1 MSTTATKTTYTLP
14 VGPLHVALEEP
25 MYFDI
30 KVDGETVRGVE
41 LAAGHVHRGME
52 ALAMQR
58 NYFQNITLT
67 ERVCSLCSNS
77 HPETYCMAVENLSG
91 VLVPERAQYL
101 RVIADEVKRI
111 ASHLFNVGIMA
122 HLTGFDSLFLHAMEI
137 REIMQDAKEGV
148 YGNRMNLGQ
157 CVIGGCRCDI
167 DDASSTYLLGQLELL
182 KPQLAELYGVF
193 DRDPLICKRTKG
205 IGVLPMQE
213 AVRHAVVGPVARASG
228 VAYDVRRKTPYAVYR
243 ELDFEVQAD
252 TRGDVH
258 SRAMLRLREAVESVK
273 IIEQCLR
280 QMSPGPICT
289 EVMAA
294 IPPGEAV
301 ARSEAPRG
309 ELIYYLRSDGTD
321 TPQRL
326 KWRVPTYMNWEA
338 LQVMMANCQVAD
350 IALIVNSVD
359 PCISCTER

>member
-1 MSTTATKTTYTLP
+1 MAETNAVNTYTLP

-30 KVDGETVRGVE
+30 QVEGETVRGVQ
-41 LAAGHVHRGME
+41 LTAGHVHRGME

-58 NYFQNITLT
+58 NYLQNVTLT

-77 HPETYCMAVENLSG
+77 HPATYCMAVEALSG
-91 VLVPERAQYL
+91 AVVPARARYL
-101 RVIADEVKRI
+101 RVIADEIKRI

-122 HLTGFDSLFLHAMEI
+122 HLTGFDSLFMHAMEV

-157 CVIGGCRCDI
+157 CVIGGCRRDI
-167 DDASSTYLLGQLELL
+167 DEEGATFLSGQLEQI

-193 DRDPLICKRTKG
+193 ENDPLIRKRTRG
-205 IGVLPMQE
+205 IGLLPLAE
-213 AVRHAVVGPVARASG
+213 AKRLAVVGPVARASG
-228 VAYDVRRKTPYAVYR
+228 VVYDVRRQAPYAAYP
-243 ELDFEVQAD
+243 ELDFEVQSD
-252 TRGDVH
+252 TAGDVH
-258 SRAMLRLREAVESVK
+258 ARALLRLREAVESIK

-280 QMSPGPICT
+280 QLPGGPICT
-289 EVMAA
+289 DGLPVV
-294 IPPGEAV
+294 PRGESV

-309 ELIYYLRSDGTD
+309 EVFYYLRSDGTD

-338 LQVMMANCQVAD
+338 LQVMLANCQVAD
-350 IALIVNSVD
+350 IALIVNSID

>member
-1 MSTTATKTTYTLP
+1 MSSTSYTLP

-25 MYFDI
+25 MYFNI
-30 KVDGETVRGVE
+30 QVQGETVSSVE

-77 HPETYCMAVENLSG
+77 HPATYCMAVETLSG
-91 VLVPERAQYL
+91 ISVPERAKYL
-101 RVIADEVKRI
+101 RVIADEIKRI

-122 HLTGFDSLFLHAMEI
+122 HLTGFDSLFMHAMEV

-157 CVIGGCRCDI
+157 CVIGGCRRDI
-167 DDASSTYLLGQLELL
+167 DADTVAFLQGQLDQL
-182 KPQLAELYGVF
+182 KPRLDELYGIF
-193 DRDPLICKRTKG
+193 ERDPLIRKRTRG
-205 IGVLPMQE
+205 IGVLTREQ

-228 VAYDVRRKTPYAVYR
+228 VVYDLRRKAPYAAYP
-243 ELDFEVQAD
+243 ELDFTVQSD
-252 TRGDVH
+252 TKGDVH
-258 SRAMLRLREAVESVK
+258 SRALLRLREAVESVK
-273 IIEQCLR
+273 LIEQCLA
-280 QMSPGPICT
+280 QLPEGPISLPGIP
-289 EVMAA
+289 V

-309 ELIYYLRSDGTD
+309 EVFYYVRSDGTD
-321 TPQRL
+321 MPQRL

-338 LQVMMANCQVAD
+338 LRVMLANCQVAD
-350 IALIVNSVD
+350 IALIVNSID

>member
-1 MSTTATKTTYTLP
+1 MSAPAKASTYTLP
-14 VGPLHVALEEP
+14 IGPLHVALEEP

-30 KVDGETVRGVE
+30 RVEGETVRSVE

-77 HPETYCMAVENLSG
+77 HPATYCMAVENVSG
-91 VLVPERAQYL
+91 INVPERAKHL

-122 HLTGFDSLFLHAMEI
+122 HLTGFDSLFMHAMEV

-157 CVIGGCRCDI
+157 CVIGGCRRDI
-167 DDASSTYLLGQLELL
+167 DEATASFLQGQLELL
-182 KPQLAELYGVF
+182 KPQLDELYGVF
-193 DRDPLICKRTKG
+193 ERDPLIRTRTQG
-205 IGVLPMQE
+205 IGLLSAE
-213 AVRHAVVGPVARASG
+213 NARRYAVVGPVARASG
-228 VAYDVRRKTPYAVYR
+228 VDYDVRRKAPYAVYP
-243 ELDFEVQAD
+243 ELDFAVQAD

-258 SRAMLRLREAVESVK
+258 SRALLRLREAVESIK
-273 IIEQCLR
+273 IVEQCLR
-280 QMSPGPICT
+280 RMPQGPISIPG
-289 EVMAA
+289 MAV
-294 IPPGEAV
+294 IPPGESV

-338 LQVMMANCQVAD
+338 LRVMLAGCQVAD
-350 IALIVNSVD
+350 IPLIVNSID

>member
-1 MSTTATKTTYTLP
+1 MSTTTYTLP
-14 VGPLHVALEEP
+14 IGPLHVALEEP

-30 KVDGETVRGVE
+30 QVEGETVRAVE

-58 NYFQNITLT
+58 NYFQNVTLT

-77 HPETYCMAVENLSG
+77 HPATYCMAVENLSG
-91 VLVPERAQYL
+91 LLVPERAKYL

-122 HLTGFDSLFLHAMEI
+122 HLTGFDSLFMHAMEV

-157 CVIGGCRCDI
+157 CIIGGCRRDI
-167 DDASSTYLLGQLELL
+167 DDSTASFLLGQLELL
-182 KPQLAELYGVF
+182 KPQLDELYGVYE
-193 DRDPLICKRTKG
+193 RDPLIRTRTRG
-205 IGVLPMQE
+205 IGLLSCEE
-213 AVRHAVVGPVARASG
+213 ARRHAVVGPVARASG
-228 VAYDVRRKTPYAVYR
+228 VAYDVRRKAPYAIYAD
-243 ELDFEVQAD
+243 LDFEVQAD
-252 TRGDVH
+252 TTGDVH
-258 SRAMLRLREAVESVK
+258 SRALLRLREAVQSVK
-273 IIEQCLR
+273 IVEQCLR
-280 QMSPGPICT
+280 QLPGGPINT
-289 EVMAA
+289 REVPV

-309 ELIYYLRSDGTD
+309 EVFYYVRSDGTD

-338 LQVMMANCQVAD
+338 LQVMLENCQVAD
-350 IALIVNSVD
+350 IALIVNSID

>member
-1 MSTTATKTTYTLP
+1 MTSTTYTLP

-30 KVDGETVRGVE
+30 QVEGETVRAVE

-58 NYFQNITLT
+58 NYLQNITLT

-77 HPETYCMAVENLSG
+77 HPATYCMAVENLSEIR
-91 VLVPERAQYL
+91 VPERAQYL

-122 HLTGFDSLFLHAMEI
+122 HLTGFDSLFMHAMEV
-137 REIMQDAKEGV
+137 REILQDAKEGV

-157 CVIGGCRCDI
+157 CTIGGCRRDI
-167 DDASSTYLLGQLELL
+167 DDDTAAFLLGQLELL
-182 KPQLAELYGVF
+182 KPQLDELYGVF
-193 DRDPLICKRTKG
+193 ERDPLIRTRTRG
-205 IGVLPMQE
+205 IGILTTEE
-213 AVRHAVVGPVARASG
+213 ARRHAVVGPVARASG
-228 VAYDVRRKTPYAVYR
+228 VAYDLRRKAPYAAYP
-243 ELDFEVQAD
+243 ELDFAVQSD
-252 TRGDVH
+252 TKGDVQ
-258 SRAMLRLREAVESVK
+258 SRALLRLREAVESVK

-280 QMSPGPICT
+280 QLPGGPICIAGFP
-289 EVMAA
+289 V

-309 ELIYYLRSDGTD
+309 EVFYYVRSDGSD
-321 TPQRL
+321 MPQRL

-350 IALIVNSVD
+350 IALIVNSID

>member
-1 MSTTATKTTYTLP
+1 MSTAKANATYTLP
-14 VGPLHVALEEP
+14 IGPLHVALEEP
-25 MYFDI
+25 MYFAI
-30 KVDGETVRGVE
+30 QVEGETVRGVE

-77 HPETYCMAVENLSG
+77 HPATYCMAVENLSG
-91 VLVPERAQYL
+91 VLVPERARYL

-122 HLTGFDSLFLHAMEI
+122 HLVGFDSLFMHAMEI

-157 CVIGGCRCDI
+157 CIIGGCRCDI
-167 DDASSTYLLGQLELL
+167 DASAATFLLGQLAAL
-182 KPQLAELYGVF
+182 KPQLDELYGVF
-193 DRDPLICKRTKG
+193 ERDPLIRTRTQG
-205 IGVLPMQE
+205 IGILPLAE
-213 AVRHAVVGPVARASG
+213 AKRHAVVGPVARASG
-228 VAYDVRRKTPYAVYR
+228 VVYDLRRKAPYAVY
-243 ELDFEVQAD
+243 EDLDFEVQTD

-258 SRAMLRLREAVESVK
+258 SRALLRLREAAESVK

-280 QMSPGPICT
+280 QMPGGPISINGM
-289 EVMAA
+289 VPV
-294 IPPGEAV
+294 PPGESV

-338 LQVMMANCQVAD
+338 LQVMLANCQVAD
-350 IALIVNSVD
+350 IPLIVNSID
-359 PCISCTER
+359 PCVSCTER

>member
-1 MSTTATKTTYTLP
+1 MATSSSSTTFTLP

-25 MYFDI
+25 MYFSI
-30 KVDGETVRGVE
+30 QVEGETVRGVE

-77 HPETYCMAVENLSG
+77 HPATFCMAVENVAG
-91 VLVPERAQYL
+91 IVVPERARYL
-101 RVIADEVKRI
+101 RVIADELKRI

-122 HLTGFDSLFLHAMEI
+122 HLVGFDSLFMHAMEV
-137 REIMQDAKEGV
+137 RELMQDAKEGV

-157 CVIGGCRCDI
+157 CVIGGCRQDI
-167 DDASSTYLLGQLELL
+167 DADTAAFLRGQLEALRPRL
-182 KPQLAELYGVF
+182 EELYTVF
-193 DRDPLICKRTKG
+193 EDDPLIRTRTRG
-205 IGVLPMQE
+205 IGLLPLAE
-213 AVRHAVVGPVARASG
+213 ARRLGVVGPVARASG
-228 VAYDVRRKTPYAVYR
+228 EAYDVRRKAPYAAYDV
-243 ELDFEVQAD
+243 LDFEVQSD

-258 SRAMLRLREAVESVK
+258 SRALLRLREAGESVRL
-273 IIEQCLR
+273 IGQCLDR
-280 QMSPGPICT
+280 LPAGPIA
-289 EVMAA
+289 VDGLPA

-309 ELIYYLRSDGTD
+309 ELVYYLRADGSD

-350 IALIVNSVD
+350 IPLIVNSID
-359 PCISCTER
+359 PCVSCTER